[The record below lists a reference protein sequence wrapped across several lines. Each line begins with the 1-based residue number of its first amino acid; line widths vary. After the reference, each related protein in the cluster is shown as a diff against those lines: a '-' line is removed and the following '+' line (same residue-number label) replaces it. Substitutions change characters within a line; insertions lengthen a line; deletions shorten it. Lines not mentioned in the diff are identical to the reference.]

1 MVVIVHEAPANLGLG
16 NGVHNLTFASKE
28 ALALEP

>member
-1 MVVIVHEAPANLGLG
+1 MHEAPANLGLG
-16 NGVHNLTFASKE
+16 NGVHNLLTFASKE